1 MALPE
6 IFGGVVPPLCTP
18 FTAEGGIDSESLE
31 RLVEYQIAGGVTG
44 IFALG
49 STSEAGAMNDA
60 QRREVLEL
68 TVKYVNG
75 RVPVLAGVIAMSTGS
90 TIDYARMAEELGAD
104 AVVAV
109 GPFYIR
115 PSQEE
120 VKHHFR
126 LLHAATSLPIMAYHI
141 PFNVQTVISTETLA
155 ELAAEGVIAGV
166 KDSSGEEANFRAI
179 VAAMEEFPHVS
190 VFTGSELTVDY
201 AIFAGADGVV
211 PGLGNVDPA
220 GYRRLYDAA
229 QAGDWDAA
237 KAEQARLTALFAIIR
252 QSTPGRVGFTS
263 SALGGFKTALRELG
277 IIETNMMAT
286 PMTPLNDEEA
296 ARIRAILESAGLEP
310 KS

>member
-18 FTAEGGIDSESLE
+18 FTAGGEIDAASLE
-31 RLVEYQIAGGVTG
+31 RLVEYQVQGGVSG

-68 TVKYVNG
+68 TVKFVNG
-75 RVPVLAGVIAMSTGS
+75 RVPVLAGAIAMSTG
-90 TIDYARMAEELGAD
+90 TVIDYARMAEELGAD
-104 AVVAV
+104 AVVLCA
-109 GPFYIR
+109 PFYIR

-126 LLHAATSLPIMAYHI
+126 LVHAATSLPLMAYHI
-141 PFNVQTVISTETLA
+141 PFNVQTAINTETLA
-155 ELAAEGVIAGV
+155 ELAEEGVIAGV

-179 VAAMEEFPHVS
+179 VAAMKPYPHIS

-220 GYRRLYDAA
+220 GYRRLFDTAK
-229 QAGDWDAA
+229 AGDWDAA
-237 KAEQARLTALFAIIR
+237 REEQARLTDLFAIIR
-252 QSTPGRVGFTS
+252 QATPGRVGFTS

-277 IIETNMMAT
+277 VIETNVMAT

-296 ARIRAILESAGLEP
+296 GRIREILSAAGLSP
-310 KS
+310 R

>member
-1 MALPE
+1 MAMPE

-18 FTAEGGIDSESLE
+18 FTTDGAIDLASLE
-31 RLVEYQIAGGVTG
+31 RLVDYQINGGATG

-49 STSEAGAMNDA
+49 STSEAGAMSDA
-60 QRREVLEL
+60 QRREVLEH
-68 TVKYVNG
+68 TVKFVNG

-90 TIDYARMAEELGAD
+90 TIDYANMAEELGAD
-104 AVVAV
+104 AIVAV

-120 VKHHFR
+120 VKKHFR
-126 LLHAATSLPIMAYHI
+126 LIHAATTLPIMAYHI
-141 PFNVQTVISTETLA
+141 PFNVQTVITTETLT
-155 ELAAEGVIAGV
+155 ELASEGLIAGV
-166 KDSSGEEANFRAI
+166 KDSSGEEANFREI
-179 VAAMEEFPHVS
+179 VKAMRAFPHVS

-201 AIFAGADGVV
+201 AMFTGADGVV

-220 GYRRLYDAA
+220 GYRRLYDACVS
-229 QAGDWDAA
+229 GDWDAA

-252 QSTPGRVGFTS
+252 QATPGRVGFTS

-277 IIETNMMAT
+277 VIDTNEMAT

-296 ARIRAILESAGLEP
+296 GRIRDVLIAAGLNP
-310 KS
+310 K

>member
-1 MALPE
+1 MAMPE
-6 IFGGVVPPLCTP
+6 VFGGVVPPLCTP
-18 FTAEGGIDSESLE
+18 FTADGAVDVGSLE
-31 RLVEYQIAGGVTG
+31 RLVEYQIEGGVTG

-49 STSEAGAMNDA
+49 STSEVGAMNDA

-68 TVKYVNG
+68 TVKFVNG
-75 RVPVLAGVIAMSTGS
+75 RVPVLAGIIAMSTGS
-90 TIDYARMAEELGAD
+90 AIDYARMAEELGAD
-104 AVVAV
+104 SIVAV

-126 LLHAATSLPIMAYHI
+126 LIHQATSLPIMAYHI
-141 PFNVQTVISTETLA
+141 PFNVQTVITTQTLA
-155 ELAAEGVIAGV
+155 ELAEEGIIAGV

-179 VAAMEEFPHVS
+179 VQALAEFPHIS

-201 AIFAGADGVV
+201 AIFTGADGVV

-220 GYRRLYDAA
+220 GYRRLYNAA
-229 QAGDWDAA
+229 TAGDWDTA
-237 KAEQARLTALFAIIR
+237 KAEQKRLTDLFAIIR
-252 QSTPGRVGFTS
+252 QATPGRVGFTS

-277 IIETNMMAT
+277 VIDTNVMAT

-296 ARIRAILESAGLEP
+296 GRIREVLAAAGFSLR
-310 KS
+310 

>member
-1 MALPE
+1 MAMPE
-6 IFGGVVPPLCTP
+6 VFGGVVPPLCTP
-18 FTAEGGIDSESLE
+18 FTAEGEIDANSLE
-31 RLVEYQIAGGVTG
+31 RLVNYQIEGGVTG

-68 TVKYVNG
+68 TVKFVES
-75 RVPVLAGVIAMSTGS
+75 RVPVLAGAIAMSTG
-90 TIDYARMAEELGAD
+90 TVIDYTRMAEELGAD
-104 AVVAV
+104 AVVLCA
-109 GPFYIR
+109 PFYIR

-126 LLHAATSLPIMAYHI
+126 LVHAATTLPLMAYHI
-141 PFNVQTVISTETLA
+141 PFNVQSVITTETLS
-155 ELAAEGVIAGV
+155 ELASEGVIAGV

-179 VAAMEEFPHVS
+179 VAALKQYPHIS
-190 VFTGSELTVDY
+190 VFTGAELTVDY
-201 AIFAGADGVV
+201 AIFTGADGVV

-229 QAGDWDAA
+229 SAGDWDAA
-237 KAEQARLTALFAIIR
+237 RAEQARLTDLFAIIR
-252 QSTPGRVGFTS
+252 QATPGRVGFTS

-277 IIETNMMAT
+277 VIDTNMMAT

-296 ARIRAILESAGLEP
+296 GRIREILLRAGLSP
-310 KS
+310 K

>member
-18 FTAEGGIDSESLE
+18 FTADGAIDAASLE
-31 RLVEYQIAGGVTG
+31 RLVDYQIEGGVNG

-60 QRREVLEL
+60 QRREVLDL

-90 TIDYARMAEELGAD
+90 TIDYARMAEQAGAD
-104 AVVAV
+104 AIVAV

-115 PSQEE
+115 PNQAE

-126 LLHAATSLPIMAYHI
+126 LLRAATSLPIMAYHI
-141 PFNVQTVISTETLA
+141 PSNVQTVITADTLA
-155 ELAAEGVIAGV
+155 ELAAEGAIAGV

-179 VAAMEEFPHVS
+179 VAALKEYPNVS

-229 QAGDWDAA
+229 KVGDWDVA
-237 KAEQARLTALFAIIR
+237 KAEQARLTALFAIIG

-277 IIETNMMAT
+277 VIETNMMAT

-296 ARIRAILESAGLEP
+296 GRIREILVSAGLEP
-310 KS
+310 K

>member
-1 MALPE
+1 MAMPE

-18 FTAEGGIDSESLE
+18 FTANGEVDAASLE
-31 RLVEYQIAGGVTG
+31 RLVDYQIEGGVAG

-49 STSEAGAMNDA
+49 STSETGAMNDA
-60 QRREVLEL
+60 QRREVLDL

-126 LLHAATSLPIMAYHI
+126 QIHAATSLPIMAYHI
-141 PFNVQTVISTETLA
+141 PFNVQTELTTQTLV
-155 ELAAEGVIAGV
+155 ELAAEGLITGV
-166 KDSSGEEANFRAI
+166 KDSSGDEANFRAI
-179 VAAMEEFPHVS
+179 VAAMKDYPHVS
-190 VFTGSELTVDY
+190 VFTGAELTVDY

-220 GYRRLYDAA
+220 GYRRLFDAA
-229 QAGDWDAA
+229 KAGDWDTAR
-237 KAEQARLTALFAIIR
+237 AEQARLTALFSIIR
-252 QSTPGRVGFTS
+252 QATPGRVGFTS
-263 SALGGFKTALRELG
+263 AALGGFKTALRELG
-277 IIETNMMAT
+277 VIETNMMAK

-296 ARIRAILESAGLEP
+296 GRNREILTASGLSP
-310 KS
+310 K